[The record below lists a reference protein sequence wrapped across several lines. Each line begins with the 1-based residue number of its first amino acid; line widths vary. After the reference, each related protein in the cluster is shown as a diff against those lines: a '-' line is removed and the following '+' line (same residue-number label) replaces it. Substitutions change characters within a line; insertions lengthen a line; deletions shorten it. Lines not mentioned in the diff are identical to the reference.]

1 MAKKKVGGRPAKKS
15 SVKADHRVKA
25 HGGVQAGEGKVTL
38 AIDIG
43 GTGVKIMLLGADNQP
58 ASDRIRLPTPQPA
71 TPQAVLKTLTE
82 MQKGLPRF
90 DRVSA
95 GFPGVIKRGRTLTAA
110 NLDPAWIGFPLQQ
123 TMERMWRKPVRIAND
138 CAVQGYAAIKG
149 AGVELVLTLGTGMG
163 SALFADGQLCPGLE
177 LGHHPWRKK
186 TYEDYLGER
195 GLKKYG
201 KRRWKKFLQEAIEQ
215 TAATFNWDKL
225 YIGGGNAKKIAGNLG
240 KNVLPISNEDG
251 LLGGAA
257 LWSDRPH

>member
-1 MAKKKVGGRPAKKS
+1 MAKKKTAGGPAKRS
-15 SVKADHRVKA
+15 SVKADR
-25 HGGVQAGEGKVTL
+25 GMVTL

-43 GTGVKIMLLGADNQP
+43 GTGVKIMLLGSDGQP
-58 ASDRIRLPTPQPA
+58 VSDRVRLPTPQPA
-71 TPQAVLKTLTE
+71 TPQAVLKTLTA

-110 NLDPAWIGFPLQQ
+110 NLDPGWIGFPLQQ
-123 TMERMWRKPVRIAND
+123 TMERMWRKPVRVAND

-149 AGVELVLTLGTGMG
+149 EGVELVITLGTGMG
-163 SALFADGQLCPGLE
+163 SALFTDGQLCPGLE

-186 TYEDYLGER
+186 TYEDFLGER
-195 GLKKYG
+195 GLKRYG
-201 KRRWKKFLQEAIEQ
+201 KKRWNKFLKEAIEQ

-225 YIGGGNAKKIAGNLG
+225 YIGGGNAKKIAHKFG
-240 KNVLPISNEDG
+240 KNVVPVSNEDG

-257 LWSDRPH
+257 LWGDRPH